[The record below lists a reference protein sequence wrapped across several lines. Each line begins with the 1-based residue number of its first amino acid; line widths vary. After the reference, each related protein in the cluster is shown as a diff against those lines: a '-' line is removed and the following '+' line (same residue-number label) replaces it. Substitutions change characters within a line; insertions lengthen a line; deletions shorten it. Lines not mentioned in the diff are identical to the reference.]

1 MVDFN
6 LRLGKGKSAEDVN
19 LNNLKGGISGEKV
32 DDKYKSIFN
41 ALDKTGQ
48 TEGVLEESEVN
59 DLKSK
64 VQNFAKNNIF
74 SKHEA
79 GKLLSSLGLK
89 DVKAETFFGFL
100 KDVVGISANIESST
114 TDTQGNTSV
123 AEKQGDTSLTSV
135 YNKNGRL
142 KSTNEITNG
151 ARVYKEYSV
160 DENSTKIIREE
171 NGVEVEER
179 YKNDEIIGKSEIT
192 RDADGNVKQTAIY
205 ELVNGELKQT
215 SGNIGEKSFTRT
227 YATNGGYTDNYDNGE
242 KMSYDAKGNAIAGK
256 DAKGSYRIVNED
268 GRTYNAYI
276 KSNYLENKYTYE
288 NNGNRY
294 TLSDDEVVISCTD
307 TECTTINQYNEEQT
321 YDANGNLT
329 KYTWCDKGKVFCYG
343 ENTYDTKGN
352 LTKETKNYK
361 NDKLVYI
368 TEYTYD
374 VNGNKIKGICKVNGK
389 LDSSTEYTYDANGN
403 LTKQI
408 DKDEHGKVTNTKEC
422 TYDANGNLT
431 KEIENGGY
439 NYTSE
444 YIYDAN
450 GNLTKQ
456 IEKDKNGEVNL
467 SLEYTYDTNGNI
479 TKNIQDWTHIGSD
492 IFEYIYDDSGNLTKK
507 IYKDEDGNVKREEIV
522 SSKGFTISLTSEG
535 DINTYAKNG
544 ESFDATMQ
552 RLGITEESD
561 IEIFKAAN
569 KKALSRSNGGWFQVG
584 EKEVV
589 IPKQLVEKLNMLAD
603 TSNFVDG
610 DRELAKWYADK
621 RK

>member
-19 LNNLKGGISGEKV
+19 LNNLKGGISAEKV

-142 KSTNEITNG
+142 KSTNEVTNG

-192 RDADGNVKQTAIY
+192 RDADGNIKQTAIY

-215 SGNIGEKSFTRT
+215 SGKIGEKSFTRT
-227 YATNGGYTDNYDNGE
+227 YAANGGYTDNYDNGE

-268 GRTYNAYI
+268 GRTYNMYVDPNSDI
-276 KSNYLENKYTYE
+276 LNKYTFE

-294 TLSDDEVVISCTD
+294 NIWNSEVVISCND
-307 TECTTINQYNEEQT
+307 TECTTLNS
-321 YDANGNLT
+321 GN
-329 KYTWCDKGKVFCYG
+329 V
-343 ENTYDTKGN
+343 ESTYDTNGN
-352 LTKETKNYK
+352 ETK
-361 NDKLVYI
+361 YI
-368 TEYTYD
+368 SRD
-374 VNGNKIKGICKVNGK
+374 INGK
-389 LDSSTEYTYDANGN
+389 VEFSMEYTYDANGN
-403 LTKQI
+403 KTKCI
-408 DKDEHGKVTNTKEC
+408 FKDENGKAYSTYEYA
-422 TYDANGNLT
+422 YDANGKTT
-431 KEIENGGY
+431 KEIRKG
-439 NYTSE
+439 
-444 YIYDAN
+444 
-450 GNLTKQ
+450 
-456 IEKDKNGEVNL
+456 KNGRIE
-467 SLEYTYDTNGNI
+467 STEEYTYDTNGNK
-479 TKNIQDWTHIGSD
+479 TKC
-492 IFEYIYDDSGNLTKK
+492 IFKDENGKAYNTYEYAYDTNGNMTKFISRDENGKVESTEEYTYDANGNKTKEVDKDENGKVKSTKEYTYDDIGNITQR
-507 IYKDEDGNVKREEIV
+507 INKDADGNITDVEIV
-522 SSKGFTISLTSEG
+522 SSKGFTINLTSEG

>member
-19 LNNLKGGISGEKV
+19 LNNLKGGISAEKV

-142 KSTNEITNG
+142 KSTNEVTNG

-179 YKNDEIIGKSEIT
+179 YKNDEIIGKSEIV

-227 YATNGGYTDNYDNGE
+227 YAANGGYTDNYDNGE

-268 GRTYNAYI
+268 GRTYNVYADRDSGI
-276 KSNYLENKYTYE
+276 WNKYTFE

-294 TLSDDEVVISCTD
+294 NIWNSEVVISCND
-307 TECTTINQYNEEQT
+307 TECTTLNSGNIESTYDTNGNKTKRISRDKNGKVEYSEEYT
-321 YDANGNLT
+321 YDANGNIT
-329 KYTWCDKGKVFCYG
+329 KEVDKYENGKV
-343 ENTYDTKGN
+343 EST
-352 LTKETKNYK
+352 
-361 NDKLVYI
+361 
-368 TEYTYD
+368 
-374 VNGNKIKGICKVNGK
+374 
-389 LDSSTEYTYDANGN
+389 TEYTYDANGN
-403 LTKQI
+403 ETKRI
-408 DKDEHGKVTNTKEC
+408 LKAENGKVESTTEY
-422 TYDANGNLT
+422 TYDANGNET
-431 KEIENGGY
+431 KRIFKAENGKVESTTE
-439 NYTSE
+439 YT
-444 YIYDAN
+444 YDAN
-450 GNLTKQ
+450 GNKTKR
-456 IEKDKNGEVNL
+456 IEKDANGKVENTSEYTYDANGNMTNFTKKDKNGKLEY
-467 SLEYTYDTNGNI
+467 SEEYTYDDIGNI
-479 TKNIQDWTHIGSD
+479 TQR
-492 IFEYIYDDSGNLTKK
+492 
-507 IYKDEDGNVKREEIV
+507 IYKDKDGNVTNKEIV
-522 SSKGFTISLTSEG
+522 SSKGFTINLTSEG

-584 EKEVV
+584 EEEVV

-603 TSNFVDG
+603 TSNFVNG

>member
-19 LNNLKGGISGEKV
+19 LNNLKGGISAEKV

-142 KSTNEITNG
+142 KSTNEVTNG
-151 ARVYKEYSV
+151 VRVYKEYSV

-192 RDADGNVKQTAIY
+192 RDADGNIKQTAIY

-215 SGNIGEKSFTRT
+215 SGKIGEKSFTRT
-227 YATNGGYTDNYDNGE
+227 YAANGGYTDNYDNGE

-276 KSNYLENKYTYE
+276 KSYYINNKYTYE

-294 TLSDDEVVISCTD
+294 TLLDNEVVISCTD
-307 TECTTINQYNEEQT
+307 TECTTINNFNEEHT

-329 KYTWCDKGKVFCYG
+329 KFTWCDNGKVYCYG

-374 VNGNKIKGICKVNGK
+374 VNGNRTKGICKVNGK
-389 LDSSTEYTYDANGN
+389 LHSSTEYTYDKNGN

-408 DKDEHGKVTNTKEC
+408 DKDEQGKVTNTKEC
-422 TYDANGNLT
+422 TYNENGNLT

-444 YIYDAN
+444 YIYTN

-456 IEKDKNGEVNL
+456 IDKDKHGKVSMSWERA
-467 SLEYTYDTNGNI
+467 YDTNGNMIKDI
-479 TKNIQDWTHIGSD
+479 TYFPGYGSD
-492 IFEYIYDDSGNLTKK
+492 ISEYTYDDIGNITQR
-507 IYKDEDGNVKREEIV
+507 INKDADGNITDVEIV